1 VTVTTVYNPDL
12 SRVTITAT
20 SLGDA
25 QTALVERS
33 TDQVVWSTVRGGT
46 AVPVSAG
53 TMATLDDFEFSSDV
67 LNYYRVTYA
76 DEVTYRSTGTA
87 AHAANASVVPGLP
100 AGHAQGDLLL
110 LWACTRNAAQGV
122 PATPAGYSV
131 FGITDQGRLFGKIR
145 GASES
150 APTVTFTGGGDATMS
165 VSAQMAAFTK
175 VQAVT
180 GEAQGVA
187 NASAQNITTPT
198 AIPQADNSLIIWAG
212 WKQDDWTG
220 STKPAAATAE
230 VGDTSTTLG
239 DDQGVT
245 WAYLVQDAKAVV
257 AASSFAITGG
267 VSAISRAMVIEF
279 LAATTSQT
287 GSITPSLAGEVWLK
301 FIGRPF
307 LNQTVDAYGEINVTR
322 RARNAVFPVVG
333 RSAPIGVTDVRSGR
347 EFNLLIKT
355 LTAET
360 HRNLDFAVLGGD
372 PVFVHAP
379 ADSPVP
385 SMYAVIGDTQDD
397 QPVPGT
403 HFWTLPLIEVAAPVP
418 EVVGTTITWQGVL
431 NAYATWADV
440 LAGEPTWADLLLNI
454 GSPSDVIVG

>member
-1 VTVTTVYNPDL
+1 MTVSCVYNGDL

-20 SLGDA
+20 GLGDA

-46 AVPVSAG
+46 AVAVTAG
-53 TMATLDDFEFSSDV
+53 TMAALDDYEFSSDV
-67 LNYYRVTYA
+67 QNWYRVTYA

-87 AHAANASVVPGLP
+87 AHAANTSVVPGLP

-110 LWACTRNAAQGV
+110 IWACCRDAALGV

-145 GASES
+145 GSSES
-150 APTVTFTGGGDATMS
+150 APTVTFTGTGGATMS

-175 VQAVT
+175 VQAVS
-180 GEAQGVA
+180 GAADGVA
-187 NASAQNITTPT
+187 NSSAQNIATPT
-198 AIPQADNSLIIWAG
+198 LIPQADNSLILYVG

-220 STKPAAATAE
+220 SAPPAGTTE

-239 DDQGVT
+239 DDQGIT
-245 WAYLVQDAKAVV
+245 WSYVVQNAKAVA
-257 AASSFAITGG
+257 AASSFTITGG

-287 GSITPSLAGEVWLK
+287 GSITPSLDGEVWLK

-307 LNQTVDAYGEINVTR
+307 LNLVVDAYGEINVTR
-322 RARNAVFPVVG
+322 RARNAIFPVVG

-347 EFNLLIKT
+347 EFNLLVKT
-355 LTAET
+355 LTAEA

-385 SMYAVIGDTQDD
+385 TMYAVIGDTIDN

-403 HFWTLPLIEVAAPVP
+403 FLWTLPLTEVAAPVP
-418 EVVGTTITWQGVL
+418 EVVGTTITYQGVI
-431 NAYATWADV
+431 NAYTSYSAL
-440 LAGEPTWADLLLNI
+440 LAGEASYAALLLNI
-454 GSPSDVIVG
+454 GSPSDVIVD